1 MLNLS
6 TTTFSLMPFGVLRES
21 DDVDSK
27 EDCGNRVV
35 TGAEEQ
41 HHLKKKKEKDTQT
54 NEKTKKSATQVA
66 MTCIMWFLGMMT

>member
-41 HHLKKKKEKDTQT
+41 HHLKKRKKKTHKQ
-54 NEKTKKSATQVA
+54 TKKQRDPQRR
-66 MTCIMWFLGMMT
+66 